1 MKVCLKKEVSGSHE
15 QCTGPTGKSKFK
27 KKKRQNAT
35 LGIKSYIQTS
45 IKLFIHPYY
54 VILLRKKRKKKSLL
68 CSTTIFKSFLAKILV
83 ILLKTENTVALQFL
97 NV

>member
-1 MKVCLKKEVSGSHE
+1 MNSAR
-15 QCTGPTGKSKFK
+15 GPLEKQSSK

-54 VILLRKKRKKKSLL
+54 VILLRKK
-68 CSTTIFKSFLAKILV
+68 TQKIL
-83 ILLKTENTVALQFL
+83 AM
-97 NV
+97 